1 MGVDQ
6 VGVRAV
12 PRLDLGAAI
21 EEYVQDAGDFIG
33 TRLFPLFKTP
43 QKAANFSA
51 ITRES
56 LTQTPDTKRA
66 ANGKYNRGS
75 IGARDV
81 AYSCEENGFEMPL
94 DDGER
99 KNYAKDFDAELAVSK
114 AAMNIV
120 LRGQETR
127 IASIAMNTSVFT
139 GSALFTDVTT
149 GGSPNPWNDPT
160 KDIIKTI
167 RDAKAKIRTNC
178 GLLPNTLVMSYTNLN
193 LCLNNAAIKD
203 AIKYT
208 ARPTD
213 AEIINA
219 LKDFFGIPN
228 VLIANAIKNASKEGQ
243 AFSGSDIWTPTYVLL
258 AVCAQDGQ
266 DPTQPSI
273 GRTFLW
279 ANDSPENVMVEQY
292 RDESVR
298 SDVYR
303 SRQHSDEVLLDK
315 YFGHLLKVV

>member
-6 VGVRAV
+6 VGVRAT

-33 TRLFPLFKTP
+33 TRLFPIFKTP

-81 AYSCEENGFEMPL
+81 GYSCEENGFEMPL

-127 IASIAMNTSVFT
+127 IAATAMNPSVFT
-139 GSALFTDVTT
+139 GAPLFTDVSGTQAW
-149 GGSPNPWNDPT
+149 SDPT

-167 RDAKAKIRTNC
+167 RDAKAQIRKNC

-219 LKDFFGIPN
+219 LKDFFGIPK
-228 VLIANAIKNASKEGQ
+228 VLIANAIKNSSKEGQ

-258 AVCAQDGQ
+258 AVSAQDGQ

-292 RDESVR
+292 RDESIR
-298 SDVYR
+298 SDVFR
-303 SRQHSDEVLLDK
+303 SRQHTDEVLLDK